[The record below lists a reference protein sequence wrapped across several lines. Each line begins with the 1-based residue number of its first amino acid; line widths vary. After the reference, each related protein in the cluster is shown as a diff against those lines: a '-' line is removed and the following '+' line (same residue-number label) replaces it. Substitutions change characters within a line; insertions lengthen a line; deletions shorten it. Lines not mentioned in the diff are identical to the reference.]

1 MNFVLKIIALIVFL
15 IIFIIIMKYLFK
27 DASKLQNGIQDGK
40 TQSTVSSGSLTTD
53 GISSSS
59 NNFTYS
65 VWFYVSDWNYRYGEP
80 KVIFGRMGSK
90 SPLQG
95 GSIRGMSGGDPC
107 PIVFLG
113 GLENNVSVGLACYPG
128 VDSIAENPN
137 NKGSV
142 IHTCTVQNVPIQKWV
157 NLLISVY
164 GRTLDVYIDGKLVK
178 TCLLP
183 GISKINQNADIQI
196 TPTGGFDGW
205 TTKLQYWAHSLNPQE
220 AWDIYVKGFNDK
232 GLLGSYV
239 SPDYSMKVS
248 VTNNSDNSTNE
259 YSIL

>member
-15 IIFIIIMKYLFK
+15 ILFIMLMRYLFK
-27 DASKLQNGIQDGK
+27 DSSKLQNGVQDGK
-40 TQSTVSSGSLTTD
+40 TLSTVSSSSLTTD

-65 VWFYVSDWNYRYGEP
+65 IWFYVSDWNYRYGEP

-90 SPLQG
+90 SQAQS
-95 GSIRGMSGGDPC
+95 GSISGLSGVDPC

-113 GLENNVSVGLACYPG
+113 GLENNVSIGLACYPG
-128 VDSIAENPN
+128 VDSIVENSNN
-137 NKGSV
+137 NKSI
-142 IHTCTVQNVPIQKWV
+142 IHKCTVQNVPIQKWV
-157 NLLISVY
+157 NLLLSVY
-164 GRTLDVYIDGKLVK
+164 GRSLDVYIDGKLVK

-205 TTKLQYWAHSLNPQE
+205 TSKLQYWAHSLNPQE
-220 AWDIYVKGFNDK
+220 AWNVYIKGFNDK
-232 GLLGSYV
+232 GILGSYV

-248 VTNNSDNSTNE
+248 VTNNTDNSTTE

>member
-1 MNFVLKIIALIVFL
+1 MNFVLKIILLIVFL
-15 IIFIIIMKYLFK
+15 ILFIVIMKYLFK
-27 DASKLQNGIQDGK
+27 DASKLTNNIQDGK
-40 TQSTVSSGSLTTD
+40 IQSTISSSSLTTD

-80 KVIFGRMGSK
+80 KVIFGRMGAK
-90 SPLQG
+90 SQSDN
-95 GSIRGMSGGDPC
+95 GSIRGLSGVDPC
-107 PIVFLG
+107 PVVFLG
-113 GLENNVSVGLACYPG
+113 GLENNVTIGMACYPG
-128 VDSIAENPN
+128 VDAIIEKPENKKSI
-137 NKGSV
+137 
-142 IHTCTVQNVPIQKWV
+142 IHKCTVNNVPIQKWV

-183 GISKINQNADIQI
+183 GIARINQNADIQL
-196 TPTGGFDGW
+196 TPRGGFDGW
-205 TTKLQYWAHSLNPQE
+205 TSKLQYWANSLNPQE
-220 AWDIYVKGFNDK
+220 AWNVYVKGFNDK
-232 GLLGSYV
+232 GVLGSYV

-259 YSIL
+259 YTLL